1 MLRSETSMRL
11 ATCVSS
17 GSVGR
22 SATGLGSEEAA
33 DQAGDD
39 VERHDQDDEYE
50 GCGPGPVEERLRGG
64 ARLGELVVG
73 EDRQGRHAPVE
84 RVEVRAGDQADGDEQ
99 GRGLA

>member
-11 ATCVSS
+11 ATWLSS
-17 GSVGR
+17 WSGR

-50 GCGPGPVEERLRGG
+50 RCRPGPVDECLRGG
-64 ARLGELVVG
+64 ARLGQLVEG
-73 EDRQGRHAPVE
+73 EDRQGRHAPAE
-84 RVEVRAGDQADGDEQ
+84 RVEVGAGDQADRDQQ
-99 GRGLA
+99 GC